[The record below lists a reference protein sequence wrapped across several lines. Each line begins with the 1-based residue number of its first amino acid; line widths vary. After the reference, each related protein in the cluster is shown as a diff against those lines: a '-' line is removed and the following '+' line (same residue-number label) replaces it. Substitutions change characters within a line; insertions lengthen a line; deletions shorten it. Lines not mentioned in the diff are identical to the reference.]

1 MWLPLKAKHSKLNF
15 NWASNVAFEMW
26 LKTEMVEGAAHVFTL
41 AAMSNTNAANEK
53 PPDSKKHVHIDTTK

>member
-1 MWLPLKAKHSKLNF
+1 
-15 NWASNVAFEMW
+15 
-26 LKTEMVEGAAHVFTL
+26 MVEGAAHVFTL